1 MADPKSKP
9 SDTHPNSRETA
20 HGNHDIC
27 PGAEGN
33 HTIAAEDVK
42 DVLETSSGIDVSMEN
57 SEDTSIGAET
67 LGEKSS
73 ESDSLIDSPLAEKG
87 AKGKKSKKV
96 KAEGKGDGVEER
108 MEKME
113 VEGEMETSS
122 ENKDEHAGPS
132 GDGREAGGEDK
143 SQDKVGETDSDL
155 DIEDVEEAEDIELG
169 LLDDAKK
176 GSGDDSGSDV
186 VVTRPTRSKR
196 HDEDDSD
203 TEDSD
208 EEKVEDDKKESEDE
222 GDTTWYSLDDR
233 KIPFPKW
240 KVLPSLHQRE
250 MGFGRALF
258 PYYAC
263 GLTDF
268 VSRFELQHKLEHHE
282 GCVNTLH
289 FNQPGTLLASGSDD
303 LNVVLWD
310 WARNKP
316 VLIYNSGHRS
326 NVFQAKFMPY
336 SGDCT
341 VVSCA
346 RDGQVRVAELSS
358 TGVCKGTKKLAQH
371 RGAAH
376 KLALDPDSNCTFLTC
391 GEDAV
396 VFQIDLRDDKP
407 ATKLL
412 TTKENDRKLALYTIF
427 TNPVNSHE
435 FSVGGRDHWV
445 RVFDK
450 RKINPETNEGVLKKF
465 CPHHLVDS
473 DIKANIT
480 CLVYN
485 HDGSE
490 LLASY
495 NDEDIYLFD
504 PTHSD
509 GADFIKRFR
518 GHRNNATVK
527 GVNFYGP
534 QSEMVVSGSDC
545 GHIYLWEKET
555 ANIVQFLEGDDGGVV
570 NCLEPHPCSAVL
582 ATSGLDHDVK
592 VWAPTAKEPTNL
604 EGLKTTVKT
613 NKKERDEENRH
624 NPEMIDGHMLWFLMH
639 HLRRRARRRAREAGE
654 EEASDSEDSSS
665 PSSDSDSDGPSES
678 IQCAPS

>member
-9 SDTHPNSRETA
+9 SSDTHPNSRETG
-20 HGNHDIC
+20 HGNHEIC

-33 HTIAAEDVK
+33 HTIAAEDAK

-67 LGEKSS
+67 LGDKSS
-73 ESDSLIDSPLAEKG
+73 ESDSLIDSPMADKG
-87 AKGKKSKKV
+87 AKGKKSSKKV
-96 KAEGKGDGVEER
+96 KVEGKGDGVEEA

-113 VEGEMETSS
+113 VEGEMETSG
-122 ENKDEHAGPS
+122 EDNKDEHPGPS

-143 SQDKVGETDSDL
+143 KSQDKAEETDSDL
-155 DIEDVEEAEDIELG
+155 DIELG
-169 LLDDAKK
+169 LLADAKK
-176 GSGDDSGSDV
+176 GSGEDSDSDV
-186 VVTRPTRSKR
+186 V
-196 HDEDDSD
+196 
-203 TEDSD
+203 
-208 EEKVEDDKKESEDE
+208 
-222 GDTTWYSLDDR
+222 
-233 KIPFPKW
+233 W

-545 GHIYLWEKET
+545 GHIFLWEKET

-639 HLRRRARRRAREAGE
+639 HLRRRARRRVSLSLNLLSA
-654 EEASDSEDSSS
+654 ASSLNGVT
-665 PSSDSDSDGPSES
+665 P
-678 IQCAPS
+678 